1 MSIFERLL
9 GGLIMGILVLTGIL
23 MAVLLSPFL
32 VVLLFIDALTWR

>member
-9 GGLIMGILVLTGIL
+9 GGLIMGILVLTSIL

-32 VVLLFIDALTWR
+32 VLVLFIDALTWR

>member
-23 MAVLLSPFL
+23 MAVLLSPFI

>member
-9 GGLIMGILVLTGIL
+9 GGLIMGILVLTGML